1 MSAQQAETYLTPADI
16 LRRKLEA
23 QSAPPAPSDSTG
35 NDFVDVVQGAF
46 AGGVAGMLETADVLV
61 PGASDRAQGWGT
73 TPFLQGARALRG
85 VQARNQP
92 APEARGTFLGEDFPS
107 ALGSVGSFAITG
119 LAGGAL
125 GLGAR
130 AAAALSSAA
139 GFVQSA
145 GPAFF
150 EAKARGRDDMT
161 AWTAFLAHG
170 AAGATEGLGSV
181 VPGIARLGAWFAKA
195 DRTTGGSLSRSVM
208 GSMLNLGKA
217 GAREGLQE
225 TGQGFLGGAID
236 AYLLQYPD
244 AQRDLVEI
252 LKDRAVREGA
262 PGAVIG
268 VLFGGLEQAVYAG
281 AQERAGTTL
290 VGKSPEVQAEAQTR
304 TTGAPVVSST
314 PEESAALDRLRADL
328 GDASAVIVEDAP
340 EYAPAVEF
348 GRKRGHTVRTVRA
361 PQGFEGYF
369 DEDTGTIF
377 VREGMRPT
385 DALDV
390 VRGHEMAHALKSRN
404 LGAWQELRDE
414 IAGVDSAGLAEFEAA
429 AAARYEQTTGRKM
442 SDDLAQE
449 EGVSYWTQNVL
460 SPWLRQLERNPDRL
474 AALAVDNRTFF
485 RKLVEA
491 GMDVLNSFGA
501 KFKTRRAELAQLRAE
516 LGTAGAR
523 ITLDQGRALAERY
536 MRAMGGLAG
545 ELQTRE
551 LEAGAP
557 NYDAAQGV
565 DAQAQEVGG
574 ALAEGEYDMQVDQT
588 LGAMGRTPR
597 LTQAAGID
605 PRGFRSTPEIGD
617 TVRMADGREGTVID
631 VTGSGFKRRVKVRAD
646 RVLAREYPETAR
658 PDSTLVEGSQPIAQ
672 EGFEA
677 TTDIGDVRLVK
688 RAGQR
693 TPRQERMQA
702 RASEEAATV
711 REPRF
716 ALAPPTDSPEFKRW
730 FGDSKVV
737 DAQGRPLVVTH
748 WTKSPFVERVLL
760 YKWMGDERR
769 AVMEK
774 PNGEAE
780 WWGKANAKRRA
791 AMQDARY
798 DASDALLSVANN
810 DPDALIAMLD
820 AIRDGKVSEQ
830 EIEALVPEAFNTDLW
845 GRSDSGYF
853 GRGSYFM
860 DRNSSPNGLGKH
872 RYDVYLKIENPYIPG
887 VSSLPDGAKVPNPRL
902 EPQAFTDALKGAG
915 FDGVIALDDPSL
927 PPALR
932 SSEPGSK
939 EYIVFRPE
947 QIKSAT
953 GNRGTFDATNPDIRF
968 AFALSDTLAD
978 TALGEH
984 IEMRKAAYRDA
995 YKGMFRKVVDYL
1007 DPVRD
1012 EMPNEYRSEMLR
1024 RSKTGQRIDNEMRP
1038 LRDRFV
1044 ETMRKSGITLDEIG
1058 DFIQAR
1064 GAGLRNYYAELINK
1078 DEGFNSGMK
1087 NEEAAPIIAAAK
1099 ASGKYDAYV
1108 DLARQYDAINKRV
1121 RDIWRESGDRTA
1133 KYVDEIEQKYSHEAA
1148 LEAGVADPD
1157 ITWDSYYSAYRTAT
1171 DEESLDGVGSQT
1183 SFTAG
1188 GQGLGVSGSPVFA
1201 AFGRRS
1207 RADNPV
1213 PFAFVDLQ
1221 SAIIRAGKLEVARE
1235 IAAHVE
1241 KRNDQQF
1248 ARVVSMP
1255 MRRALN
1261 PETGLVEDMP
1271 DPAWK
1276 GRSDTL
1282 AFKTADGKVRAIIFS
1297 RKYAHLAPI
1306 LKGHTLTQPVI
1317 RKVAEW
1323 TRIFAGLLT
1332 RQNPAFFAVNY
1343 WRDLAQVVLAA
1354 HAKQGPDFARQVVLK
1369 QRRAI
1374 GEIYRAEF
1382 GGTRSA
1388 QMQEYL
1394 DSGAR
1399 MGAYGF
1405 QDYAD
1410 TAKSIEA
1417 TLRGGRLREAGA
1429 NFLRLIERFNDI
1441 AENATRYAVYQ
1452 TAREKGMSIDEA
1464 AMLAKQEIGVNFE
1477 RKGEYGPALS
1487 SLYAFAGAG
1496 IQGNANALSA
1506 MATKRGAA
1514 AVATIAALGFALDQ
1528 MNRAVSGEDDDG
1540 ELVYDNRPEWQK
1552 NASLIIELGGE
1563 SALQLPM
1570 PHGWRWFFNLG
1581 RRTAAWATAG
1591 LYGASDFADLAFYE
1605 ALDTVNPLGAGP
1617 VAQIASPTLLDPVVQ
1632 LGSNET
1638 WTGKKI
1644 APENLPFGAQKPDSD
1659 LYWRGTG
1666 ELPIWMAQTLSE
1678 ITDADD
1684 SGDGFFEVSPNTIE
1698 HFARVAFG
1706 GLGSTAVNIAENVGS
1721 LASGEVPTP
1730 KEAAIF
1736 NRFWAQNSPWAID
1749 TRYSDARKEIESAE
1763 ARYVELRKMGEG
1775 QRALEWRRANIT
1787 LFKAIGALKAT
1798 ERSLSNLPN
1807 TPANE
1812 ERRRTVKARFNRKL
1826 HEIKS
1831 SQA

>member
-1 MSAQQAETYLTPADI
+1 MSDI
-16 LRRKLEA
+16 LQWARSQGLAQPLEGA
-23 QSAPPAPSDSTG
+23 G
-35 NDFVDVVQGAF
+35 EGDFVDVVQGAF
-46 AGGVAGMLETADVLV
+46 AGGIAGMLETGDVVRREVESALGVPERDVLAT
-61 PGASDRAQGWGT
+61 G
-73 TPFLQGARALRG
+73 LARELRG

-92 APEARGTFLGEDFPS
+92 APEARGTFWGEDFPS

-119 LAGGAL
+119 LAGGAALKAL
-125 GLGAR
+125 GVGSKAVG
-130 AAAALSSAA
+130 AAAIAKAAATRATIVSSIS
-139 GFVQSA
+139 GFAQSA
-145 GPAFF
+145 GPAYY

-195 DRTTGGSLSRSVM
+195 DRTTGGSLSRSVL
-208 GSMLNLGKA
+208 GTTLNIGKA

-225 TGQGFLGGAID
+225 TGQGFLEGAID
-236 AYLLQYPD
+236 AYLLKYPD

-252 LKDRAVREGA
+252 LKDRAVHEGA

-268 VLFGGLEQAVYAG
+268 MLFGGLERAVYAG
-281 AQERAGTTL
+281 KQERAGTTL
-290 VGKSPEVQAEAQTR
+290 VGKSPEVQAEAQTP
-304 TTGAPVVSST
+304 TTGAPVVSAT
-314 PEESAALDRLRADL
+314 PEEGAALERLRKDL
-328 GDASAVIVEDAP
+328 GGANTVIVESAP
-340 EYAPAVEF
+340 EYAPAIEF

-385 DALDV
+385 DAMDV

-442 SDDLAQE
+442 GDDLAQE
-449 EGVSYWTQNVL
+449 EGVSYWVQNVL

-474 AALAVDNRTFF
+474 ASLAVDNRTFF

-501 KFKTRRAELAQLRAE
+501 KFKTRRAELARLRAE

-523 ITLDQGRALAERY
+523 ITPEQGKALAERY
-536 MRAMGGLAG
+536 MRAMGGL
-545 ELQTRE
+545 
-551 LEAGAP
+551 EAEFG
-557 NYDAAQGV
+557 
-565 DAQAQEVGG
+565 AQEAEAQFEQMRGAQMEPAVG
-574 ALAEGEYDMQVDQT
+574 AE
-588 LGAMGRTPR
+588 
-597 LTQAAGID
+597 
-605 PRGFRSTPEIGD
+605 
-617 TVRMADGREGTVID
+617 
-631 VTGSGFKRRVKVRAD
+631 
-646 RVLAREYPETAR
+646 
-658 PDSTLVEGSQPIAQ
+658 
-672 EGFEA
+672 
-677 TTDIGDVRLVK
+677 
-688 RAGQR
+688 
-693 TPRQERMQA
+693 
-702 RASEEAATV
+702 
-711 REPRF
+711 
-716 ALAPPTDSPEFKRW
+716 
-730 FGDSKVV
+730 
-737 DAQGRPLVVTH
+737 
-748 WTKSPFVERVLL
+748 
-760 YKWMGDERR
+760 
-769 AVMEK
+769 
-774 PNGEAE
+774 
-780 WWGKANAKRRA
+780 
-791 AMQDARY
+791 
-798 DASDALLSVANN
+798 
-810 DPDALIAMLD
+810 AMLE
-820 AIRDGKVSEQ
+820 SEQ
-830 EIEALVPEAFNTDLW
+830 EIGAEQAIEGMRRTPPLLTAAPVKGVRDVFQPVSPTVQRQLGAGEVRT
-845 GRSDSGYF
+845 RSLQGE
-853 GRGSYFM
+853 GRGLSFNETWDETTGAM
-860 DRNSSPNGLGKH
+860 RVEPNIVQLEGQ
-872 RYDVYLKIENPYIPG
+872 RRAPQPPG
-887 VSSLPDGAKVPNPRL
+887 VKARKRAEVAKPVEPKRSKTEFDPRKPWRNTTGFRGKDAPPIQTEEGALSEWDKWAQRNRDAEQGIAGDDL
-902 EPQAFTDALKGAG
+902 ETQAELTQREFDRRDYGA
-915 FDGVIALDDPSL
+915 
-927 PPALR
+927 
-932 SSEPGSK
+932 
-939 EYIVFRPE
+939 
-947 QIKSAT
+947 
-953 GNRGTFDATNPDIRF
+953 RF

-995 YKGMFRKVVDYL
+995 YKGMFRKIVDYL

-1012 EMPNEYRSEMLR
+1012 VMPNEYRSEMLR
-1024 RSKTGQRIDNEMRP
+1024 RSKSGQRIDNEMRP
-1038 LRDRFV
+1038 MLDKFV
-1044 ETMRKSGITLDEIG
+1044 ETMRKSGIAFAEIG

-1064 GAGLRNYYAELINK
+1064 GAKLRNYYAKLINK
-1078 DEGFNSGMK
+1078 DEDFNSGMK
-1087 NEEAAPIIAAAK
+1087 NKEAEPILAAAK

-1121 RDIWRESGDRTA
+1121 REIWRESGDRTA
-1133 KYVDEIEQKYSHEAA
+1133 KYIDEIEKKYSHEAA
-1148 LEAGVADPD
+1148 VEAGVADPD
-1157 ITWDSYYSAYRTAT
+1157 IAWDSYYSAYRTAF
-1171 DEESLDGVGSQT
+1171 DEVSLDGIGYS
-1183 SFTAG
+1183 SDSTAG
-1188 GQGLGVSGSPVFA
+1188 GRGLGVSGSPVRSFL
-1201 AFGRRS
+1201 GRKS
-1207 RADNPV
+1207 RADNPI

-1221 SAIIRAGKLEVARE
+1221 SAIIRAGGLDVARE
-1235 IAAHVE
+1235 IAAHIE
-1241 KRNDQQF
+1241 TRNDPQF
-1248 ARVVSMP
+1248 ARVASVP

-1261 PETGLVEDMP
+1261 PDTGMVEDMP

-1276 GRSDTL
+1276 GRPDTL
-1282 AFKTADGKVRAIIFS
+1282 AFKTKDGKVRAIIFS

-1306 LKGHTLTQPVI
+1306 LKGHTLTQPVV
-1317 RKVAEW
+1317 RKVAKL
-1323 TRIFAGLLT
+1323 TRIMAGLLT

-1343 WRDLAQVVLAA
+1343 WRDLGQVVLAA

-1382 GGTRSA
+1382 GGERSA
-1388 QMQEYL
+1388 MMQEYM

-1410 TAKSIEA
+1410 TAKAIEG

-1452 TAREKGMSIDEA
+1452 TAREKGMGIDEA

-1496 IQGNANALSA
+1496 IQGNANALAA
-1506 MATKRGAA
+1506 MGTKRGAA

-1528 MNRAVSGEDDDG
+1528 MNRAISGEDDDG

-1581 RRTAAWATAG
+1581 RRTAAWATSG

-1617 VAQIASPTLLDPVVQ
+1617 VAQIASPTLLDPIVQ

-1678 ITDADD
+1678 ISDADD
-1684 SGDGFFEVSPNTIE
+1684 SGEGFFEVSPNTIE
-1698 HFARVAFG
+1698 HFARTAFG
-1706 GLGSTAVNIAENVGS
+1706 GLGSTAVNIAENVGA

-1730 KEAAIF
+1730 KEVAIF

-1749 TRYSDARKEIESAE
+1749 TRYSDARKEIESVE

-1775 QRALEWRRANIT
+1775 KRALEWRRANLP
-1787 LFKAIGALKAT
+1787 LFQAIGALKST

-1812 ERRRTVKARFNRKL
+1812 ERRRTVKARFNRRL
-1826 HEIKS
+1826 NEIKS

>member
-1 MSAQQAETYLTPADI
+1 MSDI
-16 LRRKLEA
+16 LQWARA
-23 QSAPPAPSDSTG
+23 QGLAQPVEGAG
-35 NDFVDVVQGAF
+35 EGDFVDVVQGSF
-46 AGGVAGMLETADVLV
+46 AGGLAGMLETGDVVRRGVESALGVPERDVLAT
-61 PGASDRAQGWGT
+61 G
-73 TPFLQGARALRG
+73 LARELRG

-92 APEARGTFLGEDFPS
+92 APEARGTFLGESFPS
-107 ALGSVGSFAITG
+107 ALGSVGSFALTG

-130 AAAALSSAA
+130 GLAAVSGLS
-139 GFVQSA
+139 GFAQMA
-145 GPAFF
+145 GPAYY

-161 AWTAFLAHG
+161 AWTAFLAQG
-170 AAGATEGLGSV
+170 AVGSTEALGSV
-181 VPGIARLGAWFAKA
+181 VPGLGRLGAWFASA
-195 DRTTGGSLSRSVM
+195 DRATKGSFSNAL
-208 GSMLNLGKA
+208 LGIVTS
-217 GAREGLQE
+217 GAREGAQE
-225 TGQGFLGGAID
+225 TGQGALEELVN
-236 AYLLQYPD
+236 AYVLQYPD

-290 VGKSPEVQAEAQTR
+290 VGKSPEVQAEAQTL
-304 TTGAPVVSST
+304 TTGAPVVSAT
-314 PEESAALDRLRADL
+314 PEETAALDRLRTDL
-328 GDASAVIVEDAP
+328 GDASTVIVEDAP

-385 DALDV
+385 DAMDV

-404 LGAWQELRDE
+404 LGEWQELRDE

-429 AAARYEQTTGRKM
+429 AAARYEQTTGRKIG
-442 SDDLAQE
+442 DDLAQE

-501 KFKTRRAELAQLRAE
+501 KFKTLRAELAQLRTE

-536 MRAMGGLAG
+536 MRAMSGLAG
-545 ELQTRE
+545 EFQTRE

-557 NYDAAQGV
+557 NYDAAQGADV
-565 DAQAQEVGG
+565 QAQEVGG

-588 LGAMGRTPR
+588 LGAMGQTPPLLAAAPVQGVRDVFQPVSPTVQRQMQELESRDATRSKLVRNAKTGKMQFTPR
-597 LTQAAGID
+597 LRPSEKLLG
-605 PRGFRSTPEIGD
+605 E
-617 TVRMADGREGTVID
+617 EGTGG
-631 VTGSGFKRRVKVRAD
+631 TMR
-646 RVLAREYPETAR
+646 
-658 PDSTLVEGSQPIAQ
+658 
-672 EGFEA
+672 
-677 TTDIGDVRLVK
+677 
-688 RAGQR
+688 
-693 TPRQERMQA
+693 
-702 RASEEAATV
+702 
-711 REPRF
+711 
-716 ALAPPTDSPEFKRW
+716 
-730 FGDSKVV
+730 
-737 DAQGRPLVVTH
+737 
-748 WTKSPFVERVLL
+748 
-760 YKWMGDERR
+760 
-769 AVMEK
+769 
-774 PNGEAE
+774 
-780 WWGKANAKRRA
+780 
-791 AMQDARY
+791 
-798 DASDALLSVANN
+798 
-810 DPDALIAMLD
+810 DP
-820 AIRDGKVSEQ
+820 
-830 EIEALVPEAFNTDLW
+830 
-845 GRSDSGYF
+845 
-853 GRGSYFM
+853 
-860 DRNSSPNGLGKH
+860 
-872 RYDVYLKIENPYIPG
+872 
-887 VSSLPDGAKVPNPRL
+887 
-902 EPQAFTDALKGAG
+902 
-915 FDGVIALDDPSL
+915 
-927 PPALR
+927 
-932 SSEPGSK
+932 
-939 EYIVFRPE
+939 
-947 QIKSAT
+947 
-953 GNRGTFDATNPDIRF
+953 RF

-1038 LRDRFV
+1038 LRDAFV

-1099 ASGKYDAYV
+1099 ASGKYDTYV

-1157 ITWDSYYSAYRTAT
+1157 IAWDSYYSAYRTAT
-1171 DEESLDGVGSQT
+1171 DEESLDGVGSQS

-1213 PFAFVDLQ
+1213 PFAFIDLQ

-1241 KRNDQQF
+1241 KRNDPQF

-1276 GRSDTL
+1276 GRPDTL
-1282 AFKTADGKVRAIIFS
+1282 AFKTEDGKVRAIIFS

-1684 SGDGFFEVSPNTIE
+1684 SGDGFLEVSPNTIE

-1812 ERRRTVKARFNRKL
+1812 DRRRSVKARFNRKL